1 MTKQKNTIKT
11 SSKKLFNKSFK
22 KIQSFKEIKYKKL
35 ISFYKQFINENKENF
50 SYKKL
55 INVFSLPKKLLELSQ
70 DALERKVKTG
80 QQDVILK
87 QSPFWARSITW
98 TLIGGTTLGF
108 IWLGFAKT
116 EEIVISQG
124 KLEPSSK
131 VIDVQMPIGGIIE
144 ELRIEDGQLVKQGD
158 ILIILDTD
166 IIEKRV
172 ENGEKLLDMNNEIL
186 SRLKSLL
193 DEGAIS
199 QLQYFDQ
206 IAKVNKLETILIEEK
221 VNLKRHRIISPID
234 GRIFDLKPK
243 GKGFVAK
250 TSEPILKIVPQDSLL
265 AKVEINSNKIG
276 FVNVGK
282 KVDISID
289 SFPSSDF
296 GVIEGVI
303 DTISSDALPPNPS
316 QNKGYRFNA
325 NIKLNN
331 QYLKLKNGQK
341 LALQAGM
348 SLTANIKLRE
358 VSYLQLILSSLNQK
372 TDSLKEI

>member
-1 MTKQKNTIKT
+1 MTNQKNNYTT
-11 SSKKLFNKSFK
+11 NPKKLFDKSIKKFK
-22 KIQSFKEIKYKKL
+22 SLKDLKYENL
-35 ISFYKQFINENKENF
+35 ISFYKNFINANQKNF

-55 INVFSLPKKLLELSQ
+55 SNVISFPKRLLEISQ
-70 DALERKVKTG
+70 DALERKVKSG
-80 QQDVILK
+80 QEEVLLK

-98 TLIGGTTLGF
+98 TLIGGTTFGLV
-108 IWLGFAKT
+108 WLGFAKT

-124 KLEPSSK
+124 KLEPLSK
-131 VIDVQMPIGGIIE
+131 VIDVQMPIGGIIDD
-144 ELRIEDGQLVKQGD
+144 LRVEDGQLVKKGD
-158 ILIILDTD
+158 LLIVLDTD
-166 IIEKRV
+166 ITEKRV
-172 ENGEKLLDMNNEIL
+172 ENGKKLLDMNNEIL
-186 SRLKSLL
+186 VRLKSLL

-206 IAKVNKLETILIEEK
+206 ITKINELETRLIEAK

-243 GKGFVAK
+243 GKGFVARS
-250 TSEPILKIVPQDSLL
+250 SEPILKIVPQDSLL

-276 FVNVGK
+276 FVSVGK

-303 DTISSDALPPNPS
+303 ETIGSDALPPEPS

-325 NIKLNN
+325 NIKLND

-348 SLTANIKLRE
+348 SLNANIKLRKLT
-358 VSYLQLILSSLNQK
+358 YLQILLNK
-372 TDSLKEI
+372 FSDKADSLKAK